1 MHKKYDCTKC
11 LHEEICELWRE
22 YEGQCAASFR
32 SDGKCD
38 HYRDKSRY
46 ICLDDLK
53 GPGPDPKGPEGEP
66 GQEGSMFQ
74 DLMDI
79 FDGYMALKR
88 AKEAEQCEDA
98 SGHGN
103 D

>member
-1 MHKKYDCTKC
+1 MRKKYDCTKC
-11 LHEEICELWRE
+11 LHEAICELWRE

-46 ICLDDLK
+46 ICVDDLK
-53 GPGPDPKGPEGEP
+53 GPGPDPRGPEGN
-66 GQEGSMFQ
+66 
-74 DLMDI
+74 L
-79 FDGYMALKR
+79 GYVDR
-88 AKEAEQCEDA
+88 SEKEATQCGDA
-98 SGHGN
+98 SGRGN